1 MAVEFNLLLAKNEVP
16 SPDSL
21 RVGASR
27 ARGQP

>member
-21 RVGASR
+21 PAGASR
-27 ARGQP
+27 GQP